1 MCLRSTYRYT
11 QINMCIYL
19 QCYLLRS
26 HKTKKITDGTKGHRE
41 ITPVGLQST
50 PQLEGLATGGS
61 SKDSELTFS
70 RVMEGISFDGSR
82 VTPGPAEAPLTPFSK
97 C

>member
-1 MCLRSTYRYT
+1 MDRWSVIWSELTKLKGS
-11 QINMCIYL
+11 QIG
-19 QCYLLRS
+19 Q
-26 HKTKKITDGTKGHRE
+26 KEHRGV
-41 ITPVGLQST
+41 TPVGLHST

-70 RVMEGISFDGSR
+70 RVMEGISFDGSW
-82 VTPGPAEAPLTPFSK
+82 VTPGPAEAPLTPFGK

>member
-1 MCLRSTYRYT
+1 MTRC
-11 QINMCIYL
+11 INPEY
-19 QCYLLRS
+19 YLLRS
-26 HKTKKITDGTKGHRE
+26 HETKRITNGTKGNRE
-41 ITPVGLQST
+41 VTPVGLQST

-82 VTPGPAEAPLTPFSK
+82 VTPGPAEAPLTPFGK

>member
-1 MCLRSTYRYT
+1 MKR
-11 QINMCIYL
+11 CIYL
-19 QCYLLRS
+19 ECYLLRS
-26 HKTKKITDGTKGHRE
+26 HETKRMTDRTEGHRAV
-41 ITPVGLQST
+41 TPVGLQSR